1 MEIIKEGKLNK
12 LISSDGYSFKVKD
25 DNYKDAYIDEDGNIV
40 EEHLPEAFKF
50 AYLPSTMTL
59 EMVQEMFDE
68 LLDSE
73 YPWKPQ
79 EITVEEIENL
89 WEEAVINGIK

>member
-12 LISSDGYSFKVKD
+12 LVSSDGYSFKEKN
-25 DNYKDAYIDEDGNIV
+25 DNYSASYIDEDGNV
-40 EEHLPEAFKF
+40 VAEHLPESFKF

-59 EMVQEMFDE
+59 EMAQEMFDE

-79 EITVEEIENL
+79 ELTVEEVKSL
-89 WEEAVINGIK
+89 WEEAVINGIR